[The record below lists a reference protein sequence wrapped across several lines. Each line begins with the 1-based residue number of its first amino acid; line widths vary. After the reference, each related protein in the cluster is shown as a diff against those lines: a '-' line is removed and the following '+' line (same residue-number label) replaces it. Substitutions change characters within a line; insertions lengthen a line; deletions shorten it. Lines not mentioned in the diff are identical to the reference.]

1 MTFSFKMWQGVFK
14 LPKLDYLGWLIK
26 KKNAQYKMFNSLND
40 EKLTKSF
47 KRVNSNLGLW
57 NVATERQNQT
67 SW

>member
-1 MTFSFKMWQGVFK
+1 M
-14 LPKLDYLGWLIK
+14 PKLDYLGWLIK
-26 KKNAQYKMFNSLND
+26 KKNAQYKMVNSLND